1 MPWHQK
7 RVLERA
13 RVQRQSVLRDR
24 KSRIRRER
32 QFRSVP
38 SVRSIAR
45 PAHLLSL
52 KRAARKQAP
61 WRCAAAW
68 SQRRPSSIGAYVDTG
83 FACSPARDPQTLVV
97 TAPPSGTISVG
108 GYCFRQS
115 QIEAAVVQAGPKA
128 TIVVLPDAELGQR
141 LAGTAAD
148 REALQSGSQAR
159 GANPLLSG
167 PSNRGTAQSCLI
179 SFAVD
184 QALTAYEI
192 IYLI

>member
-115 QIEAAVVQAGPKA
+115 QIEAAVVQADPKA
-128 TIVVLPDAELGQR
+128 TIVVLPDGRSRATPRRHRGRPRSLTEWV
-141 LAGTAAD
+141 AGARCQSAVVGGLRTAAPPK
-148 REALQSGSQAR
+148 AA
-159 GANPLLSG
+159 
-167 PSNRGTAQSCLI
+167 
-179 SFAVD
+179 
-184 QALTAYEI
+184 
-192 IYLI
+192 

>member
-68 SQRRPSSIGAYVDTG
+68 SQRRPSRRLPVNPPPSVPMSTPALPAARHETPRHWLSPRLHRGRYPLGAIASARAKSKPLSFRPIQKRQSWSCPMPISG
-83 FACSPARDPQTLVV
+83 NASPAPRP
-97 TAPPSGTISVG
+97 TAKPYRVG
-108 GYCFRQS
+108 RRR
-115 QIEAAVVQAGPKA
+115 AVP
-128 TIVVLPDAELGQR
+128 IR
-141 LAGTAAD
+141 CC
-148 REALQSGSQAR
+148 R
-159 GANPLLSG
+159 G
-167 PSNRGTAQSCLI
+167 PSNRGTRPKLPD
-179 SFAVD
+179 FVRR
-184 QALTAYEI
+184 
-192 IYLI
+192 